1 MSLRRHS
8 LAGRSGMIA
17 KPKPPASVVRALAT
31 LRERR
36 PEWYRLLRFGL
47 VSVVVTPTTLAI
59 LYVLH
64 GVAGWQPWHANLLA
78 VSAGAVPAYFLN
90 RYWVW
95 ARSGRNRLWGEV
107 LPFWAITLLGG
118 AASTVAVDAAGRWD
132 NSGLLVLVNLGTY
145 GALWLVKFAFLDRVL
160 WPARRAQ
167 QAQVRRTADVAGT

>member
-1 MSLRRHS
+1 MIVAADVRAA
-8 LAGRSGMIA
+8 AGRRIE
-17 KPKPPASVVRALAT
+17 T

-36 PEWYRLLRFGL
+36 PGWYRLLRFGL
-47 VSVVVTPTTLAI
+47 VSVVVTPITLAI

-95 ARSGRNRLWGEV
+95 GRSGRNRLWGEV

-118 AASTVAVDAAGRWD
+118 AASTVTVDAAGRWD

-145 GALWLVKFAFLDRVL
+145 GSLWLVKFAFLDRVL
-160 WPARRAQ
+160 WPSRRAR